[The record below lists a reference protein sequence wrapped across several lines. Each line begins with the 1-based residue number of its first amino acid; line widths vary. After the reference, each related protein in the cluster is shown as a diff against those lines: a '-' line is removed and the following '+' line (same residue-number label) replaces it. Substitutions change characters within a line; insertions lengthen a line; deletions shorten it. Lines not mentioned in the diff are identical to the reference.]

1 MKEKKKYIVGAL
13 IAIGIGLFLF
23 AAIIQPNDPVDGKP
37 FDLVLCLD
45 DSELFYD
52 WQESR
57 NKSAATLTKKLG
69 DNINMGALYYQNNVT
84 SEADIR
90 ALNSQEARK
99 NLCQFFETAVHEDKN
114 PNTNM
119 ASGIKEATKML
130 ISYKEENPSENEKI
144 ILLLTDGTN
153 RYYDEDGTCLV
164 DMQEEAY
171 VDTKKAVKE
180 AWEAGI
186 SVRFICYYDEI
197 PTFLSDLSKEYA
209 ADVIQIDH
217 SGNLDQA
224 FSEALH
230 THIKQNIQGG
240 KTGMELLILLLI
252 IGIGCVAGY
261 YYHNYKKKEYILDY
275 EVNMMEDEKLQKE
288 KKAELDA
295 HIRKEQQNKKF
306 YLDII
311 LTHGNAIGAKACLDN
326 EGRRRT
332 GIISFGDI
340 TMIGKNN
347 RGEDYFY
354 RIDEAGMEIWATFEE
369 NELLLK
375 SKQTPFEIR
384 TEGTPRDQGTR
395 TQKAVLKAN
404 QQYYIILDSKYEIG
418 LLAQKN

>member
-119 ASGIKEATKML
+119 ASGIKEATEML
-130 ISYKEENPSENEKI
+130 ISYQEENPSENEKI

-240 KTGMELLILLLI
+240 KNRNGIIDSIINHWNRLCGWLLL
-252 IGIGCVAGY
+252 
-261 YYHNYKKKEYILDY
+261 
-275 EVNMMEDEKLQKE
+275 
-288 KKAELDA
+288 
-295 HIRKEQQNKKF
+295 
-306 YLDII
+306 
-311 LTHGNAIGAKACLDN
+311 
-326 EGRRRT
+326 
-332 GIISFGDI
+332 S
-340 TMIGKNN
+340 
-347 RGEDYFY
+347 
-354 RIDEAGMEIWATFEE
+354 
-369 NELLLK
+369 
-375 SKQTPFEIR
+375 
-384 TEGTPRDQGTR
+384 
-395 TQKAVLKAN
+395 
-404 QQYYIILDSKYEIG
+404 
-418 LLAQKN
+418 